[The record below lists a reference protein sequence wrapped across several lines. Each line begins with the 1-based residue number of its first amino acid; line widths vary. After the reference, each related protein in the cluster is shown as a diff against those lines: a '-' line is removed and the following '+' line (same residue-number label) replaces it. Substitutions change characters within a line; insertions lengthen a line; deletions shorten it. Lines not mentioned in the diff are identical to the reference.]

1 VDEAMKRFARQ
12 RFWGFLILALASITA
27 LAAHIRW
34 SANLPGYAFLSGWAL
49 LAVMIFLALYNGR
62 KKIPFLPAAKSE
74 AWLQLHIYAG
84 YFTVLLFA
92 IHVNFRVP
100 DGWFEGI
107 LTILFAIV
115 TISGFVGLFLSRVLP
130 KRLTTR
136 GAEVIFERIPSLRTG
151 LREEAEKLVFS
162 DTLKSTTIAE
172 LYVRQLSAFFAR
184 PKYFWPH
191 LVDSRAPLNAIVRE
205 IDEVRPFVA
214 EQERPSL
221 EKLTELV
228 RRKDGLDYHYALQLA
243 LRIWLFVHLPI
254 TYALMVFSIAHII
267 IVFAFSGGAG

>member
-1 VDEAMKRFARQ
+1 MKRFKRQ
-12 RFWGFLILALASITA
+12 RFWGFLLLALTGITA
-27 LAAHIRW
+27 LAAHLRW
-34 SANLPGYAFLSGWAL
+34 GGKLPKYAFLTGWAL

-62 KKIPFLPAAKSE
+62 KKIPFLPAGNSE

-107 LTILFAIV
+107 LTCLFAIV
-115 TISGFVGLFLSRVLP
+115 TVSGFVGLFLSRVLP
-130 KRLTTR
+130 KRLNTR
-136 GAEVIFERIPSLRTG
+136 GGEVIFERIPAIRSA
-151 LREEAEKLVFS
+151 LREEAEKLVFGGA
-162 DTLKSTTIAE
+162 LKSTTVAE
-172 LYVRQLSAFFAR
+172 LYVRQLSGFFAR
-184 PKYFWPH
+184 PQYFWPH

-205 IDEVRPFVA
+205 IDEVRPFVN

-221 EKLTELV
+221 EKLADLV

-243 LRIWLFVHLPI
+243 LKIWLFVHLPF
-254 TYALMVFSIAHII
+254 TYGLMIFSIAHL
-267 IVFAFSGGAG
+267 IVVYAFSGGAG